1 MSSPSDRS
9 VLPKRTQKLTE
20 PLEAGGGPSET
31 PMPTGSGV
39 LGSRARPD
47 SGASSGM
54 DLEAAERRRFQRAIK
69 EKS

>member
-1 MSSPSDRS
+1 
-9 VLPKRTQKLTE
+9 LPKRTRKLTE
-20 PLEAGGGPSET
+20 PLEAGGGPSKPET

-39 LGSRARPD
+39 LGSRPRPD